1 MSAEHKVALAAGR
14 AEGRAVRLYLEALER
29 NKPRRGRRP
38 SVESLH
44 RQLAEIND
52 RLGDA
57 DPLQRLQLIQQRKSV
72 QSRLEADERRDD
84 LVAMEE
90 EFVACAAAYGDRKG
104 IDYATWREAGVPT
117 EVLQRAGIARSGS

>member
-44 RQLAEIND
+44 RQLAEINT
-52 RLGDA
+52 RLVDA

-84 LVAMEE
+84 LAAMEE